1 MNEAE
6 LKAEFKRLMPDEI
19 QGNKRPDEPIASD
32 NDFFLDVPQLIAKD
46 PVINDSMNLILS
58 VGLSNDN
65 YLKNA
70 IDGILNDLNL
80 FDYRTATQT
89 LKGLMSAA
97 DKTKLD
103 GIEVG
108 ANNYTHPTSGVKA
121 GTYKSVT
128 VNAQGHVTAGSNPTT
143 LAGYGITDAPTKT
156 GSGATGT
163 WNISINGT
171 ANKANSATT
180 ATTATSATNA
190 AYATSA
196 GSATQATKL
205 TTARTFSIADKTTP
219 TSVSFNG
226 TGDVSLGIPST
237 IARVSDVTA
246 LKTALKGQS
255 APTMTALVDWSA
267 MNIALYGTDSNVD
280 FTTYV
285 DGVQKTV
292 SIPRC
297 KNLRNTTRNIF
308 AYGGDESNT
317 SSGTNRPFYNGDI
330 ILKADYT
337 QYDKILIVGTDD
349 DCNLI
354 WNRIWD
360 TWELQYFLEHAYA
373 IALFNNQ
380 VSYWEVYGC
389 KRQGTNSRQISTNTR
404 WYRYNQNCGI
414 VEIYGLKY

>member
-103 GIEVG
+103 GIETG

-128 VNAQGHVTAGSNPTT
+128 VSAQGHVTAGSNPTT

-205 TTARTFSIADKTTP
+205 ATARTISIADKTTP

-237 IARVSDVTA
+237 IARLTDIIPTRTGGIQDSKLANNGYVKFANGLIIQWGNYEEANNVQTTVSYPTPFKSAVFYVGLTPTRINPEGLIKAVETNSVT
-246 LKTALKGQS
+246 LTSFKTAS
-255 APTMTALVDWSA
+255 
-267 MNIALYGTDSNVD
+267 
-280 FTTYV
+280 
-285 DGVQKTV
+285 
-292 SIPRC
+292 
-297 KNLRNTTRNIF
+297 
-308 AYGGDESNT
+308 DEF
-317 SSGTNRPFYNGDI
+317 SSRGRGRT
-330 ILKADYT
+330 
-337 QYDKILIVGTDD
+337 
-349 DCNLI
+349 
-354 WNRIWD
+354 
-360 TWELQYFLEHAYA
+360 HACYWLA
-373 IALFNNQ
+373 I
-380 VSYWEVYGC
+380 
-389 KRQGTNSRQISTNTR
+389 
-404 WYRYNQNCGI
+404 GI
-414 VEIYGLKY
+414 